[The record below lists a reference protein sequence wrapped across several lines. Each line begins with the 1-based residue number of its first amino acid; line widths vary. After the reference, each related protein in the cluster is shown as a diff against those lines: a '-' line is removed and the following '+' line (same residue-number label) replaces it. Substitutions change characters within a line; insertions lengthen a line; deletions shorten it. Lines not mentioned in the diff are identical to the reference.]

1 MLEDEP
7 ALRFRGIFPRPAQPP
22 HSVQPSLPICRPA
35 QYLFGVSGSQCSSV
49 GCWQELTPLNNALT
63 QERKLSRTLDSFGTS
78 PTSVASQFIPLHSR
92 QSSGAYLDACCA
104 IRPAK
109 EADSEPCWPFCA
121 SFNSCAYAVVL
132 DVHGSRSQH
141 GFQRPREHS

>member
-1 MLEDEP
+1 MNQHTISWDFPSTCTTAAFCTTEP
-7 ALRFRGIFPRPAQPP
+7 ANLPTCPVLIRRLRK
-22 HSVQPSLPICRPA
+22 
-35 QYLFGVSGSQCSSV
+35 QCSSV